1 MKQFS
6 PYKMTSQYD
15 GSKLVSGFFYDG
27 ANQAPVAD
35 GAIVTV
41 GDVVAHSVF
50 ANMNDFDNRKI
61 ALPTAITDK
70 VAVVDY
76 VGVAEGAIAGTLYR
90 EGIKTAGLT
99 CPAGRPTRVRIL
111 EVGDTFF
118 TASGNFDTAPSTG
131 SYAIPTA
138 NSDVWTVV
146 AEPVATSTCIK
157 IEGSKPLTQGT
168 VDADTLY
175 FCTVVNAI

>member
-6 PYKMTSQYD
+6 HYKMSSEYD
-15 GSKLVSGFFYDG
+15 GSKLVSGYFYAEDTT
-27 ANQAPVAD
+27 APVED
-35 GAIVTV
+35 GSVVVV
-41 GDVVAHSVF
+41 GDVVNHSVF
-50 ANMNDFDNRKI
+50 AGMLDFDNRKVTYPE
-61 ALPTAITDK
+61 ADTDR

-76 VGVAEGAIAGTLYR
+76 VGVSEGVIGGNIYR

-99 CPAGRPTRVRIL
+99 CPAGRPTRVRVL

-118 TASGNFDTAPSTG
+118 TASGNFDGTPAIG
-131 SYAIPTA
+131 KYAVPTA
-138 NSDVWTVV
+138 GAGEWTLVT
-146 AEPVATSTCIK
+146 EKATDKTCIK

-175 FCTVVNAI
+175 FCTVVNAL

>member
-6 PYKMTSQYD
+6 HYKMSSEYD
-15 GSKLVSGFFYDG
+15 GSKLVSGYFYADDAQAAVEDG
-27 ANQAPVAD
+27 TLV
-35 GAIVTV
+35 VV
-41 GDVVAHSVF
+41 GDVVDHSVF
-50 ANMNDFDNRKI
+50 TGMYDFDNRKVT
-61 ALPTAITDK
+61 LPEATTDR

-76 VGVAEGAIAGTLYR
+76 VGVSEGMIGGNLYR

-99 CPAGRPTRVRIL
+99 CPAGRPTRVRVL

-118 TASGNFDTAPSTG
+118 TASGNFDTTPSKG
-131 SYAIPTA
+131 KFAIPTA
-138 NSDVWTVV
+138 NSGVWTVV
-146 AEPVATSTCIK
+146 NEASDTETCIK